1 MTQFQ
6 ENFGLAFTQKLKNK
20 DIPESGS
27 KGTILMRRGRNHME
41 QTAFMQY
48 IDTMTDIMLVKEG
61 VSDLYRQ
68 PEYLFFGPDENT
80 ADKMDKACLFMKTK
94 GYD

>member
-1 MTQFQ
+1 
-6 ENFGLAFTQKLKNK
+6 
-20 DIPESGS
+20 
-27 KGTILMRRGRNHME
+27 
-41 QTAFMQY
+41 
-48 IDTMTDIMLVKEG
+48 MTDLMLVKPG

-80 ADKMDKACLFMKTK
+80 ADKMDKACLWMKTK